1 MDWINI
7 ITIIFGFVGGG
18 VGLIGLLT
26 LKQQK
31 LKAQAEAKGAEA
43 IAESSELD
51 NVDKAVKIWRDLA
64 ESMEQRNKELEKNL
78 VAEIELLRKEVKKQN
93 ATINKILKILDS
105 IDHDN
110 LEEKIKEAK
119 DIAS

>member
-1 MDWINI
+1 MSWFEVLSSVINI
-7 ITIIFGFVGGG
+7 LLGGSLITVIA
-18 VGLIGLLT
+18 T
-26 LKQQK
+26 W
-31 LKAQAEAKGAEA
+31 KAQRNKANSEAKGAEA
-43 IAESSELD
+43 DAEGSELD

-64 ESMEQRNKELEKNL
+64 ECMEKRNKELERNL
-78 VAEIELLRKEVKKQN
+78 IAEIELLRKEVKKQN